1 MGKNQSPEHDA
12 QVALVDL
19 IQTVAPDILF
29 TATVGGVRL
38 SMNQAKR
45 MKAAGYLRGVPD
57 LLFFEPRDGCL
68 GLAIE
73 LKAKKGG
80 RVSPDQRRVLDE
92 LDARGWR
99 TEVAHG
105 YDHALHIL
113 RDYFEE
119 LADI

>member
-1 MGKNQSPEHDA
+1 MAKNRSPEHDA

-19 IQTVAPDILF
+19 IKTTAPDILF

-38 SMNQAKR
+38 SINQAKR

-57 LLFFEPRDGCL
+57 LLFFEPREGFA

-80 RVSPDQRRVLDE
+80 RVSPDQRSVLNA
-92 LDARGWR
+92 LKTRNWR

-105 YDHALHIL
+105 YDHALSIL

-119 LADI
+119 LAEL

>member
-1 MGKNQSPEHDA
+1 MGKQRSPEHDI

-19 IQTVAPDILF
+19 IKSTAPEILF
-29 TATVGGVRL
+29 SATVGGVRL

-57 LLFFEPRDGCL
+57 LLFFEPRGAFY

-80 RVSPDQRRVLDE
+80 RVSPEQRNVLNE
-92 LDARGWR
+92 LKTRNWR
-99 TEVAHG
+99 AEVAFG
-105 YDHALHIL
+105 YEHALSIL

-119 LADI
+119 LAEL

>member
-1 MGKNQSPEHDA
+1 MAKNQSPEHDA

-19 IQTVAPDILF
+19 VQSMAPDILF

-57 LLFFEPRDGCL
+57 LLFFEPRDGWH

-80 RVSPDQRRVLDE
+80 RVSADQRRVLDE
-92 LDARGWR
+92 LSARGWKA
-99 TEVAHG
+99 EVAHG
-105 YDHALHIL
+105 YEHALSIL
-113 RDYFEE
+113 RGYFYELEE
-119 LADI
+119 I